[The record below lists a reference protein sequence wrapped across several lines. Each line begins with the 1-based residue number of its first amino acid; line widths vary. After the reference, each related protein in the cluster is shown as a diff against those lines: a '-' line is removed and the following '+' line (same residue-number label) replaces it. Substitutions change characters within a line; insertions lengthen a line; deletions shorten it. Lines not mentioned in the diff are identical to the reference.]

1 MKLDQKKDIK
11 RLAIYFFYDDDGV
24 VDRYVL
30 HMLDAVKRNCSDLF
44 IVCNGKLNQ
53 EGRKLFL
60 QYTPDLLVRENEGY
74 DVGAFQEALEQKG
87 WDEISEYDEL
97 ILLDYTIMGPVYPF
111 EEMFREMDGRDV
123 DFWGITNSYDKILSG
138 KNISERERLEHRQI
152 QTHFIAVR
160 NALLKGREFKRYWKK
175 LPEIKTL
182 SEAVGYFE
190 GHFTE
195 TFRSAGY
202 SWAVYTDCRENDDFV
217 DKPLLMDPVRMIRD
231 HKCPVFQKYTFTADY
246 HEYLLTSAGSQP
258 RELMTY
264 LKNETDY
271 DTGMIWEHIIRVAN
285 MATIKH
291 CLGLNYILPKDYSE
305 GPAVNKKVALVIHAY
320 FEDLVDYCYNYA
332 LSMPDSSD
340 IYITVGSEKIK
351 KLVEEK
357 FLKGPWNDVKII
369 MIENI
374 GRDVSALLVGAAP
387 YLQDYDYVCFMHDKK
402 VTQMDMGI
410 KGYVFSER
418 CFQNMLGSKEYVNNI
433 LTLFENEP
441 YLGLLCPPP
450 PNHADYYPI
459 LSLEWGPNFEAT
471 AKVAKRLNLSCKM
484 SPDLEPIA
492 PLGTMFWFRPEA
504 MKVLL
509 DYGWKY
515 SDIPKEPI
523 NTDGTVL
530 HAIER
535 IYAFVVQDAGYY
547 CAWGLNDQYART
559 EWNNLSFMLRNLNI
573 RDLRL
578 YGNNNHYGLI
588 NNMDYYYEN
597 LQQNNNLPVFATPN
611 VRMLIKESI
620 RKKIPKPI
628 WNAIKKVYIF
638 FGGKKWR
645 YT

>member
-1 MKLDQKKDIK
+1 
-11 RLAIYFFYDDDGV
+11 
-24 VDRYVL
+24 
-30 HMLDAVKRNCSDLF
+30 
-44 IVCNGKLNQ
+44 
-53 EGRKLFL
+53 
-60 QYTPDLLVRENEGY
+60 
-74 DVGAFQEALEQKG
+74 
-87 WDEISEYDEL
+87 
-97 ILLDYTIMGPVYPF
+97 
-111 EEMFREMDGRDV
+111 
-123 DFWGITNSYDKILSG
+123 
-138 KNISERERLEHRQI
+138 
-152 QTHFIAVR
+152 
-160 NALLKGREFKRYWKK
+160 
-175 LPEIKTL
+175 
-182 SEAVGYFE
+182 
-190 GHFTE
+190 
-195 TFRSAGY
+195 
-202 SWAVYTDCRENDDFV
+202 
-217 DKPLLMDPVRMIRD
+217 
-231 HKCPVFQKYTFTADY
+231 
-246 HEYLLTSAGSQP
+246 
-258 RELMTY
+258 
-264 LKNETDY
+264 
-271 DTGMIWEHIIRVAN
+271 
-285 MATIKH
+285 
-291 CLGLNYILPKDYSE
+291 
-305 GPAVNKKVALVIHAY
+305 
-320 FEDLVDYCYNYA
+320 
-332 LSMPDSSD
+332 
-340 IYITVGSEKIK
+340 
-351 KLVEEK
+351 
-357 FLKGPWNDVKII
+357 

-374 GRDVSALLVGAAP
+374 GRDVSALLVGAEP

-515 SDIPKEPI
+515 SDFPKEPI
-523 NTDGTVL
+523 KTDGTVL